1 MCFLIYTI
9 KQIQEGHI
17 MNEFENNPAKKTN
30 DVPHAIQGF
39 VYSLVFFMVIFVIGS
54 AISFIN

>member
-1 MCFLIYTI
+1 
-9 KQIQEGHI
+9 

-39 VYSLVFFMVIFVIGS
+39 VYSFVFFLFIFVLGA
-54 AISFIN
+54 AISLIS

>member
-1 MCFLIYTI
+1 
-9 KQIQEGHI
+9 

>member
-1 MCFLIYTI
+1 
-9 KQIQEGHI
+9 

-39 VYSLVFFMVIFVIGS
+39 VASAVFFILIFVIG
-54 AISFIN
+54 ATINLIS

>member
-1 MCFLIYTI
+1 
-9 KQIQEGHI
+9 

-39 VYSLVFFMVIFVIGS
+39 FYSFVFFLFIFVLGTTISLV
-54 AISFIN
+54 N